1 MRKEQAAVPVAD
13 HTTCQD
19 WLDQAEVCREQ
30 ARIAAG
36 MKRFK
41 AARGLFST
49 AIALCRQA
57 MARGGE
63 ANPEAKDRLRQL
75 DTEMLAYTELSKSMA
90 RPLLGRATVPVL
102 RGGTKQ
108 PAANVTQRSK

>member
-1 MRKEQAAVPVAD
+1 MHKKQVVVPAAD
-13 HTTCQD
+13 HASYQD

-57 MARGGE
+57 IAGG
-63 ANPEAKDRLRQL
+63 AEAKDRLRQL
-75 DTEMLAYTELSKSMA
+75 NDEMLAYTELSKSME
-90 RPLLGRATVPVL
+90 RPLLARPTLPVL
-102 RGGTKQ
+102 RAKTNQ
-108 PAANVTQRSK
+108 PSANRRG